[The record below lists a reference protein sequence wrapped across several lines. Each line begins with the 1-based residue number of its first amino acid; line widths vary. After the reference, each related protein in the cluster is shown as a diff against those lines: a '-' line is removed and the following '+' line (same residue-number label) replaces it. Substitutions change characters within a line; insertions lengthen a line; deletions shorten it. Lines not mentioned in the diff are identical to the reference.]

1 MATTL
6 KTSNLEVTVKEN
18 ITLGGKVFGN
28 TIRKTIPN
36 IKSVMDRI
44 ILVPTTEVE
53 LYTTSTSVKGAQMIT
68 NNVRYARMTNLD
80 NKNYIELILHN
91 ADAEETAWKLHPGQS
106 LVIWN
111 HKDMITSGVFALDFT
126 DATCD
131 YNNSFTITCDANK
144 QIKVGQAYS
153 GSGIPA
159 GNTVATVN
167 TPGAV
172 TSFTG
177 SAETT
182 GGAKTNQTLTFTKS
196 YDNLTSVTAMANSA
210 DCDLQLFLA
219 SI

>member
-6 KTSNLEVTVKEN
+6 KTSSLEVIVKEN
-18 ITLGGKVFGN
+18 ITLNGKVFGN
-28 TIRKTIPN
+28 TIKKNIPN

-53 LYTTSTSVKGAQMIT
+53 LYTTSTSVKGSQMIT
-68 NNVRYARMTNLD
+68 NSVRYARMTNLD
-80 NKNYIELILHN
+80 NKNFIELTLHN
-91 ADAEETAWKLHPGQS
+91 ADAEETGWKLHPGQS
-106 LVIWN
+106 LVLWN
-111 HKDMITSGVFALDFT
+111 HTSNVTSGMFALDFT

-153 GSGIPA
+153 GEGIPA

-182 GGAKTNQTLTFTKS
+182 GGAKTNATLTFTRS
-196 YDNLTSVTAMANSA
+196 YDNLTNVTAMSDSA
-210 DCDLQLFLA
+210 SCDLQLFLA